1 MKKFFVMLMVAIA
14 AISCEKED
22 PIVPAIVF
30 DKAGQEIYIETE
42 GTNGMELSFN
52 SNVSWKA
59 AVQGADWVVVS
70 PKEGLAGD
78 AVIRIIADE
87 NKTKENRSAKLV
99 ITAAESATAAQVA
112 VAEATL
118 VQYQV
123 DAFELVDTLATFGEE
138 GGTASIKV
146 MTNVDFKVTIPADAK
161 WLTAVGTK
169 AYGEKVYEIKV
180 DAFSE
185 LDASRS
191 AEVTVSAEGFED
203 VTYTIS
209 QSGPK
214 SLIWSKNVTELD
226 GYTVGGETKI
236 AAYGDKLL
244 VSNLTKVLV
253 LNPTTGAVESTV
265 ALPEGFTCD
274 NLCVDEGGNILIA
287 AHAPW
292 SVEGSTFTIFTVK
305 NLQDTPKEL
314 VKYSTAN
321 IWSSTT
327 GNVRVKG
334 NIDTQALIVA
344 YAGAP
349 DNPYTGYWLA
359 WEAKNGQV
367 ELDQN
372 GWSIFK
378 CGATPA
384 NGGNGANFGCVL
396 PEGDELA
403 DGLWFIAYGGDYNLK
418 YCADPSQNAWETS
431 YVTGMS
437 GWMEN
442 FNCISRATWKGK
454 EYAAITASCHF
465 NYDATDVFVLDV
477 TNKTAA
483 EKVFA
488 VDCDGLVDRDA
499 DWANLDWT
507 GAGASSDVL
516 LVPTDDALLVYFVD
530 VNFNIIG
537 CSQYK

>member
-287 AHAPW
+287 AHADYSW
-292 SVEGSTFTIFTVK
+292 SGAEFCEVLTIYTLK
-305 NLQDTPKEL
+305 DLSSTPKEL

-321 IWSSTT
+321 IWCSNT
-327 GNVRVKG
+327 GNIRVKG
-334 NIDTQALIVA
+334 NIDTKAVITA
-344 YAGAP
+344 IAA
-349 DNPYTGYWLA
+349 NSCYWVA
-359 WEAKNGQV
+359 WEAANGEV
-367 ELDQN
+367 AVDEN
-372 GWSIFK
+372 GWSVFK
-378 CGATPA
+378 CNTTPYVGTEA
-384 NGGNGANFGCVL
+384 RFGCVL
-396 PEGDELA
+396 PEGDEFA